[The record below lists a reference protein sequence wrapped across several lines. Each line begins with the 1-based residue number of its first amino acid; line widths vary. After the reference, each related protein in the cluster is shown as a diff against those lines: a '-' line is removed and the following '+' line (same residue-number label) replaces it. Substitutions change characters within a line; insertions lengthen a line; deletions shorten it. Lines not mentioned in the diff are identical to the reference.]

1 MKYFTLFLFLFL
13 QTHSIS
19 QTWNRDYGVMVP
31 NWFEIGRNIEYIND
45 SLFLFYIDRNPEGGK
60 RFNVSN
66 LNEEGDVNWTKVY
79 ESDSTSWN
87 LGGANSTDVLPDMS
101 KFVTGQ
107 LYEVLNEDYA
117 QIVVLDQNLDT
128 LYTRKIGNGT
138 DFYSALQ
145 ARFCEDEGIIATGF
159 YQGLNPTESL
169 KILLIK
175 FDSEG
180 TLEWQTEFGLNS
192 NHYYSSYS
200 VVPLEN
206 GHYVT
211 GGSLRQAINTPNRP
225 MLTLFDENGNYLDHR
240 LFGNDEYSEGWAKIN
255 PLADGNFIMCAT
267 KKESD
272 DYSYYYLAKLDT
284 SLNILWEKEYDALS
298 QESAFLQLKE
308 NEDGSLIGVG
318 VWYDPPTAYQYGVI
332 MKFDSEG
339 ERLWERKYQHA
350 NEGFAQLNKLY
361 DVIEIPENGG
371 YVACGERNE
380 LDTGQNAWVIKVDD
394 MGCLV
399 AGCDTLTSVSEIT
412 RIEDF
417 TFSVGP
423 NPATD
428 YLNVFIPELPA
439 EFRSNSLALKLVNL
453 EGKTVFSQALNTL
466 DVTFIMDVSE
476 YSRGVYYL
484 SLESEGVKLNT
495 QKIILE

>member
-1 MKYFTLFLFLFL
+1 MKYSILFLFLFL
-13 QTHSIS
+13 QIHSFS
-19 QTWNRDYGVMVP
+19 QTWNRDYGVLIP
-31 NWFEIGRNIEYIND
+31 TWFEVAENVEFVND
-45 SLFLFYIDRNPEGGK
+45 SIYIFYTDLSPLGGS
-60 RFNVSN
+60 RYNVSN
-66 LNEEGDVNWTKVY
+66 LSMEGDIIWTKTY
-79 ESDSTSWN
+79 HSDSTAWN
-87 LGGANSTDVLPDMS
+87 LGGANSTDILPDMS
-101 KFVTGQ
+101 RYVTGQ
-107 LYEVLNEDYA
+107 LYEVLAEDYA
-117 QIVVLDQNLDT
+117 QIIVLDQDLDT
-128 LYTRKIGNGT
+128 LYTRTIGNGE
-138 DFYSALQ
+138 DGCSAIQ
-145 ARFCEDEGIIATGF
+145 ARFCQDEGVVISGVCISS
-159 YQGLNPTESL
+159 GLSNNL
-169 KILLIK
+169 QILLAR
-175 FDSEG
+175 FNSEG
-180 TLEWQTEFGLNS
+180 ILEWQTQFSLNS
-192 NHYYSSYS
+192 NHHYTAYS

-225 MLTLFDENGNYLDHR
+225 MLTLFDENGEYIDHR

-255 PLADGNFIMCAT
+255 PLADGNFIMCAS
-267 KKESD
+267 KQEND
-272 DYSYYYLAKLDT
+272 DEDLFFLAKIDEN
-284 SLNILWEKEYDALS
+284 LNSIWEQEYDLGS
-298 QESAFLQLKE
+298 SLTAFKQLKE

-318 VWYDPPTAYQYGVI
+318 VWVDPPTAYEFGII
-332 MKFDSEG
+332 MKFDEFG
-339 ERLWERKYQHA
+339 NLLWERKYQHA
-350 NEGFAQLNKLY
+350 NEGFAQLNVLY

-371 YVACGERNE
+371 YVACGERNGV
-380 LDTGQNAWVIKVDD
+380 DTGQNAWVIKVDD

-466 DVTFIMDVSE
+466 DVTFIMDVTE

-484 SLESEGVKLNT
+484 SLVSEGVELNT